1 VFVLTLT
8 VTKLV
13 INRVQISLHRIWSS
27 LGIWILTVRD
37 WALISG
43 LVGFIVSF
51 SKDLDIVTTYLD
63 VYHYDDVNI
72 QIE

>member
-1 VFVLTLT
+1 MFVLTLT

-37 WALISG
+37 RALISG

-51 SKDLDIVTTYLD
+51 SKDLDIVTT
-63 VYHYDDVNI
+63 
-72 QIE
+72 

>member
-27 LGIWILTVRD
+27 LGIWILTVCER
-37 WALISG
+37 ALISG
-43 LVGFIVSF
+43 LVGFIVRF
-51 SKDLDIVTTYLD
+51 SKDLDIVTTYPD